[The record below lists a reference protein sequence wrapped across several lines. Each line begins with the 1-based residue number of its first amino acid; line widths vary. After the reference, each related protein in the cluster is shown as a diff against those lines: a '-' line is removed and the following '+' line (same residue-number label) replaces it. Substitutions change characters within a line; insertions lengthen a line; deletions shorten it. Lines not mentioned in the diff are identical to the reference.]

1 MLVIRGEEW
10 DPGEANTLGYGLQR
24 RQFLGRVVFGS
35 WNDLLGLR
43 DGRWFGL
50 DSGGCHVGMGW
61 DRA

>member
-1 MLVIRGEEW
+1 MW
-10 DPGEANTLGYGLQR
+10 DSGEANTLGYGLQR

-50 DSGGCHVGMGW
+50 DSGGCHVGMGC